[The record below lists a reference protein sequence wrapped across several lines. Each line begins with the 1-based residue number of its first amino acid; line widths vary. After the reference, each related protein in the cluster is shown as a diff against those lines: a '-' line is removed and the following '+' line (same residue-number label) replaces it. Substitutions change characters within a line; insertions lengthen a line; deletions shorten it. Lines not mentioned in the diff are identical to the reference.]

1 MKAPPGVEGK
11 RDPRRPRAIGL
22 LVRSGRTGVEPAVRG
37 IKRKKE
43 TGGKRE
49 TDTRHGKVEEKG
61 RRGGRDQRHRGD
73 RGERAGP
80 CRGLRRSRTPVPTQ
94 HGTASHNR
102 WKGNGGE
109 RRAHT
114 AAGED
119 ARRTKER
126 KRDGQTDGGRDP
138 HSTPS
143 LPTRT
148 LLYALRDPRGG
159 EHRDYRLP
167 PTFSRLSRY
176 LSRRLF
182 TPPTSLSRALAP
194 IHLVYAPAPNLSFL
208 SLPPGFLRASLLPLS
223 PPTPFAC
230 HPPPPPPATPAVPSL
245 HFRFNVGANSR
256 RANAADKRV
265 FAPRR

>member
-1 MKAPPGVEGK
+1 M
-11 RDPRRPRAIGL
+11 
-22 LVRSGRTGVEPAVRG
+22 RG

-43 TGGKRE
+43 RDRKRE

-61 RRGGRDQRHRGD
+61 RRGGRL
-73 RGERAGP
+73 ETEETEESVRA
-80 CRGLRRSRTPVPTQ
+80 LSLATRSRTPVPTQ

-109 RRAHT
+109 RHT
-114 AAGED
+114 GRRGREED
-119 ARRTKER
+119 ER
-126 KRDGQTDGGRDP
+126 GRVRERDRQIDGGRDP

-167 PTFSRLSRY
+167 PTFSRLSLY

-182 TPPTSLSRALAP
+182 TPPTSFSRALAP
-194 IHLVYAPAPNLSFL
+194 IYLVRPLLISPSSPRRTAFSALLFFPYHPN
-208 SLPPGFLRASLLPLS
+208 PTPLPLAALPS
-223 PPTPFAC
+223 PM
-230 HPPPPPPATPAVPSL
+230 PPL
-245 HFRFNVGANSR
+245 HFRFNNVG
-256 RANAADKRV
+256 
-265 FAPRR
+265 